1 MGFKCGIVGL
11 PNVGKSTLFNA
22 LTNSSVAAQNYPF
35 CTIEPNLG
43 LVTVP
48 DPRLTVISKFVDPE
62 KIVPTTIEFVDIAGL
77 VKGAARGEG
86 LGNKFLSHIRE
97 TDAIIHVLRCFDD
110 PDITHV
116 NNQIDPIDDLNII
129 TTELLLADLETIEKA
144 ISKSLKNI
152 KTKNG
157 QAIHDYLISLKEHLN
172 NGQEAR
178 SMLTNPDMNHILND
192 LHLLTNKPIMYI
204 ANLNEESM
212 INCLKQKKQNL
223 YLNKLQSIA
232 EKNKIP
238 LITICAAIESEINS
252 LSESE
257 QLEFLADLGFQE
269 RGLNRLIRSGY
280 ELLNLQ
286 TFFTAGKKEVRAW
299 TINANSTAPQAAG
312 KIHSD
317 FEKGFIR
324 AEVISYEHW
333 VEYHGLQ
340 GAKDAGKWRLEGKDY
355 IVQDGDVMIFRF
367 NV

>member
-22 LTNSSVAAQNYPF
+22 LTSSSVAAQNYPF

-48 DPRLTVISKFVDPE
+48 DPRLTAIANIAAPE
-62 KIVPTTIEFVDIAGL
+62 KIIPTTIEFVDIAGL
-77 VKGAARGEG
+77 VKGAASGEG

-97 TDAIIHVLRCFDD
+97 VDAIIHLLRCFED

-116 NNQIDPIDDLNII
+116 TNKIDPVSDLAII
-129 TTELLLADLETIEKA
+129 TTELLLADLETVEKA
-144 ISKSLKNI
+144 LYKAQKNI
-152 KTKNG
+152 KSQNG
-157 QAIHDYLISLKEHLN
+157 PAIHAYLNDLKNHLN
-172 NGQEAR
+172 DGLEAR
-178 SMLTNPDMNHILND
+178 FMVTHTDLLPILHD
-192 LHLLTNKPIMYI
+192 LHLLTSKPVMYI
-204 ANLNEESM
+204 ANINEKSIKNTNIYLENLE
-212 INCLKQKKQNL
+212 ITAKKH
-223 YLNKLQSIA
+223 
-232 EKNKIP
+232 KIP
-238 LITICAAIESEINS
+238 LITICAAMEAEINA
-252 LSESE
+252 LTESE
-257 QLEFLADLGFQE
+257 QLEFLEDLGFHE
-269 RGLNRLIRSGY
+269 SGLARLIRSGY

-299 TINANSTAPQAAG
+299 TIEANSTAPIAAG

-324 AEVISYEHW
+324 AEVISYEDW
-333 VEYHGLQ
+333 IQYQGLQ

-355 IVQDGDVMIFRF
+355 LVKDGDVMLFRF